1 MSDRRRS
8 GLAPATGR
16 GRGRAAE
23 DEGLRE
29 FMNRAARRRLLRPEE
44 EIALARR
51 IEAGDTRAKDL
62 LVESNLRLVLSI
74 ATRYQGAGLPLSDM
88 VQEGTLGLM
97 RAAERFD
104 HRRRLKFSTY
114 AVWWIRQAIARAL
127 ANQSRT
133 IRLPVHVNDEVR
145 RVTGAEAELAFQAGG
160 GAPSD
165 ADVAARARVPQE
177 RLADL
182 RRARTLG
189 EVMSLDRRLG
199 DDGDESLGGVLADE
213 DQREAWEDVDREMTR
228 RALRD
233 ALGALPERERL
244 VLMLRYGLNGDEGAT
259 FEAIGRRLGVTRERA
274 RQLER
279 AALGRIRG
287 DEHLRTMASE
297 ASARDL
303 MDAHEPAA

>member
-1 MSDRRRS
+1 VSERS
-8 GLAPATGR
+8 RAGLSPVTGR
-16 GRGRAAE
+16 LRRTPE

-29 FMNRAARRRLLRPEE
+29 FMNRAGQHRLLRADE

-51 IEAGDTRAKDL
+51 IEAGDMRAKDL

-74 ATRYQGAGLPLSDM
+74 ASRYQGAGLPLSDM

-104 HRRRLKFSTY
+104 WRRRYKFSTY

-127 ANQSRT
+127 ANQART

-145 RVTGAEAELAFQAGG
+145 RLTGAEADLAVG
-160 GAPSD
+160 GAPASD
-165 ADVAARARVPQE
+165 ADIAVRARVPVE

-189 EVMSLDRRLG
+189 DVMSLDRKVG
-199 DDGDESLGGVLADE
+199 DDTDESLGGMLADE
-213 DQREAWEDVDREMTR
+213 AQEDPWEDVDRDMTR
-228 RALRD
+228 RTLREAVRD
-233 ALGALPERERL
+233 LPERERVVL
-244 VLMLRYGLNGDEGAT
+244 VMRYGLAGGEPAT
-259 FEAIGRRLGVTRERA
+259 FEVIGRHLGVTRERA

-279 AALGRIRG
+279 AALGRIRSDDRLRRIGSDG
-287 DEHLRTMASE
+287 DL
-297 ASARDL
+297 
-303 MDAHEPAA
+303 AALAG

>member
-1 MSDRRRS
+1 MTERRRT
-8 GLAPATGR
+8 GLAPAM
-16 GRGRAAE
+16 GRARRVPE

-29 FMNRAARRRLLRPEE
+29 FMNRAARHRLLRADE

-51 IEAGDTRAKDL
+51 IEAGDMRAKDQ

-74 ATRYQGAGLPLSDM
+74 ASRYQGAGLPLSDM

-145 RVTGAEAELAFQAGG
+145 RLTGAASELASRSGG
-160 GAPSD
+160 QPGEDD
-165 ADVAARARVPQE
+165 AVAARARVPVE

-189 EVMSLDRRLG
+189 DVMSLDRRLG
-199 DDGDESLGGVLADE
+199 DDSDESLGVLLADE
-213 DQREAWEDVDREMTR
+213 GQPEAWEDVDREITR

-233 ALGALPERERL
+233 ALGCLPERERT
-244 VLMLRYGLNGDEGAT
+244 VLTLRYGLNGGEPAT
-259 FEAIGRRLGVTRERA
+259 FEVIGRRLGVTRERA

-279 AALGRIRG
+279 AALGRIRH
-287 DEHLRTMASE
+287 DDHLRMLASE
-297 ASARDL
+297 SPWAAGRRE
-303 MDAHEPAA
+303 EPAA

>member
-1 MSDRRRS
+1 MSERRRA

-16 GRGRAAE
+16 GRRVAE

-29 FMNRAARRRLLRPEE
+29 FMNRAGRHRLLRADEE
-44 EIALARR
+44 MALARR
-51 IEAGDTRAKDL
+51 IEAGDMRAKDQ

-145 RVTGAEAELAFQAGG
+145 RLTGAESELSSQTGG
-160 GAPSD
+160 LT
-165 ADVAARARVPQE
+165 ADDDTVAARARVPVE

-182 RRARTLG
+182 RRARRLG
-189 EVMSLDRRLG
+189 DVMSLDRKLG
-199 DDGDESLGGVLADE
+199 EDSDESLGALLAD
-213 DQREAWEDVDREMTR
+213 DGLQEAWEDVDREMTR

-233 ALGALPERERL
+233 ALGCLPERERV
-244 VLMLRYGLNGDEGAT
+244 VLTMRYGLNGGDPAT
-259 FEAIGRRLGVTRERA
+259 FEVIGRRLGVTRERA

-279 AALGRIRG
+279 AALGRVRH
-287 DEHLRTMASE
+287 DDHLRMLASE
-297 ASARDL
+297 APWADERE
-303 MDAHEPAA
+303 EPAA